1 MNAPATGADD
11 GARIRPMTHAD
22 IPAVCRVGE
31 RAFPDAWIASD
42 YEGELGQPTSRSWV
56 LVAAGDI
63 VAYLVAWRV
72 MDELQILHIAV
83 DPRAQRRGLGRRL
96 LAGVL
101 DEQRRDGMVLATLEV
116 RASNVP
122 AIGLYSSAGFVQ
134 VGRRKGYYRNNG
146 EDALLMNL
154 GPESGP
160 EGT

>member
-1 MNAPATGADD
+1 MNGVATGAEG
-11 GARIRPMTHAD
+11 GARIRPMTHTD
-22 IPAVCRVGE
+22 VPAVCRVGA

-42 YEGELGQPTSRSWV
+42 YDDELGQPTSRSWV
-56 LVAAGDI
+56 LIAAGDI

-72 MDELQILHIAV
+72 IDELQILHIAV

-96 LAGVL
+96 LEGVL

-116 RASNVP
+116 RASNAA
-122 AIGLYSSAGFVQ
+122 AIGLYESTGFVR

-154 GPESGP
+154 GPA
-160 EGT
+160 EGLV